1 MKKGII
7 SFVVDTIEE
16 ENSFFFLK
24 IVIKIL
30 NRNNYVFIFERFF
43 YFSWSIYILLKMRRI
58 VLKMTV

>member
-1 MKKGII
+1 MKKEII

-16 ENSFFFLK
+16 EKIKKNWK

-30 NRNNYVFIFERFF
+30 NRNNFVFFFERFF

>member
-16 ENSFFFLK
+16 EKIKKNWK

-30 NRNNYVFIFERFF
+30 NRNNFCFLF
-43 YFSWSIYILLKMRRI
+43 
-58 VLKMTV
+58 